1 MNIRPLIIITSLA
14 ILAGACSSPEIEV
27 TRNDMPFAQIVK
39 VKSTSKSNIFV
50 RRIVVNNNDGNE
62 NCERAVG
69 HQLQPGDETM
79 ITFVGCGKVM
89 EITVYT
95 DKGVWDGTVVSTS

>member
-1 MNIRPLIIITSLA
+1 
-14 ILAGACSSPEIEV
+14 
-27 TRNDMPFAQIVK
+27 MPFAQIVQ
-39 VKSTSKSNIFV
+39 VKSTSNSNIFI

-62 NCERAVG
+62 SCEKAVG
-69 HQLQPGDETM
+69 QQLQPGEATM